1 MVININLLPWRE
13 ERIEQQKQQ
22 FIFFISVC
30 AGCAVLLL
38 LTMHFF
44 LSYKTNYQ
52 DNLNDHLRIEISGLD
67 QKISS
72 IATLQ
77 KEKESLL
84 ARMQVIQQ
92 LQRDRPKIV
101 KLFDTITRTVPEGLY
116 LTNLTRTGN
125 YLLIE
130 GKAES
135 NTRVSKFMRNMD
147 ASDNLTH
154 SVLTFIQ
161 ADDAEKLNH
170 GIGFSLQV
178 TQRLDS

>member
-13 ERIEQQKQQ
+13 EKIEQQKQQ

-30 AGCAVLLL
+30 AGCAVLVL
-38 LTMHFF
+38 LTMHFV
-44 LSYKTNYQ
+44 LSYKINYQ
-52 DNLNDHLRIEISGLD
+52 DNLNDHLRSEIVGLD
-67 QKISS
+67 QKVAS

-77 KEKESLL
+77 KEKKSLL
-84 ARMQVIQQ
+84 ARMHVIQQ

-116 LTNLTRTGN
+116 LTNLTRTGK
-125 YLLIE
+125 YLLVE

-147 ASDNLTH
+147 ASACLTNA
-154 SVLTFIQ
+154 VLTFIQ
-161 ADDAEKLNH
+161 ADNTEKVNH
-170 GIGFSLQV
+170 GIDFSLQV
-178 TQRLDS
+178 TQRLDA